1 MGKLYKALEKAE
13 KERVGGQA
21 LKVPQEEPLA
31 EIPEPQPVRP
41 AVPVSITAPEEAAVP
56 IVKMPGPPQE
66 RVSIPITLPLPEEV
80 VFPDFDEKLV
90 AYREPGSVVSE
101 QFRKLRTQLLT
112 LNLPGQPKTIMVTS
126 ASEGEG
132 KTLVTTNLA
141 TILAHDLHSHA
152 LLVDADLR
160 NPALSRWFGLS
171 NGRGLSDY
179 LTGGSEIPELLMKTK
194 IAKLSIL
201 SSGTIR
207 ENPVELIGSKR
218 MEALVNELR
227 SRYSDRYIIF
237 DSSPLL
243 ATTEPSVLTKL
254 VDGIILVVRAG
265 STPRES
271 VKQALTTI
279 DPAKILG
286 IVLNDLALQSK
297 DLNARYFGTSK
308 YYYRYGYGN
317 MKGQEDEK
325 SKIDELL
332 HDIRRFFKKND

>member
-1 MGKLYKALEKAE
+1 VTMPDG
-13 KERVGGQA
+13 
-21 LKVPQEEPLA
+21 A
-31 EIPEPQPVRP
+31 EIRTARGAEPQPVRAP
-41 AVPVSITAPEEAAVP
+41 AP
-56 IVKMPGPPQE
+56 ISMA
-66 RVSIPITLPLPEEV
+66 LPEET
-80 VFPDFDEKLV
+80 VFPEFDEKLV

-112 LNLPGQPKTIMVTS
+112 LNLSGQPKTIMVTS

-132 KTLVTTNLA
+132 KTLVSTNLA
-141 TILAHDLHSHA
+141 TVLAHDLNSHA

-179 LTGGSEIPELLMKTK
+179 LTGGADVPELLLKTK

-207 ENPVELIGSKR
+207 DNPVELIGSKR
-218 MEALVNELR
+218 MEALVNELK

-265 STPRES
+265 VTPRES

-308 YYYRYGYGN
+308 YYYRYGYG
-317 MKGQEDEK
+317 E
-325 SKIDELL
+325 SKEQPEEETGADKVLKNVS
-332 HDIRRFFKKND
+332 RFFKRDE

>member
-13 KERVGGQA
+13 KERGGGQG
-21 LKVPQEEPLA
+21 LEVVREETIAQIL
-31 EIPEPQPVRP
+31 EPQPVSTI
-41 AVPVSITAPEEAAVP
+41 VPVSMTLPAEDDFRGAQIPEQQHVRTIAPVSM
-56 IVKMPGPPQE
+56 ILPQE
-66 RVSIPITLPLPEEV
+66 AIFPE
-80 VFPDFDEKLV
+80 FDDKLV
-90 AYREPGSVVSE
+90 AYREPGSIVSE

-112 LNLPGQPKTIMVTS
+112 LNLPNQPKTIMVTS

-132 KTLVTTNLA
+132 KTLVSTNLA
-141 TILAHDLHSHA
+141 TILAHDLQSHA

-160 NPALSRWFGLS
+160 NPALSRWFGLF

-179 LTGGSEIPELLMKTK
+179 LTGGAEIPELLLKTK

-201 SSGTIR
+201 SSGSTR
-207 ENPVELIGSKR
+207 DNPVELIGSKR
-218 MEALVNELR
+218 MGSLIDELR

-265 STPRES
+265 STPRET

-279 DPAKILG
+279 DPSKILG
-286 IVLNDLALQSK
+286 VVLNDLELQSK
-297 DLNARYFGTSK
+297 ELTSRYFGTSS
-308 YYYRYGYGN
+308 YYYRQGYGESN
-317 MKGQEDEK
+317 GQEEWKKKLERHLKD
-325 SKIDELL
+325 ILL
-332 HDIRRFFKKND
+332 SFKKLG

>member
-13 KERVGGQA
+13 KERGQA
-21 LKVPQEEPLA
+21 KGLQVPQEEPIAQTPEPQHARPAVPVSLTVTE
-31 EIPEPQPVRP
+31 EIQVPVEKAPEPQPVRG
-41 AVPVSITAPEEAAVP
+41 APP
-56 IVKMPGPPQE
+56 ISLPQ
-66 RVSIPITLPLPEEV
+66 PDEV

-132 KTLVTTNLA
+132 KTLVSTNLA

-160 NPALSRWFGLS
+160 NPALSRWFGLAK
-171 NGRGLSDY
+171 GRGLSDY
-179 LTGGSEIPELLMKTK
+179 LTGRAEIPDLLLKTK

-201 SSGTIR
+201 SSGTTR
-207 ENPVELIGSKR
+207 DNPVELIGSKR
-218 MEALVNELR
+218 MEALVNELK

-265 STPRES
+265 ATPRET

-279 DPAKILG
+279 DPAKIMG
-286 IVLNDLALQSK
+286 VVLNDLALQSK

-308 YYYRYGYGN
+308 YYYRYGYG
-317 MKGQEDEK
+317 E
-325 SKIDELL
+325 SKEQGEETTMTDKVLKNIT
-332 HDIRRFFKKND
+332 RFFNKGS

>member
-1 MGKLYKALEKAE
+1 
-13 KERVGGQA
+13 
-21 LKVPQEEPLA
+21 
-31 EIPEPQPVRP
+31 
-41 AVPVSITAPEEAAVP
+41 
-56 IVKMPGPPQE
+56 
-66 RVSIPITLPLPEEV
+66 
-80 VFPDFDEKLV
+80 
-90 AYREPGSVVSE
+90 
-101 QFRKLRTQLLT
+101 
-112 LNLPGQPKTIMVTS
+112 
-126 ASEGEG
+126 
-132 KTLVTTNLA
+132 
-141 TILAHDLHSHA
+141 
-152 LLVDADLR
+152 
-160 NPALSRWFGLS
+160 
-171 NGRGLSDY
+171 
-179 LTGGSEIPELLMKTK
+179 MKTK

-207 ENPVELIGSKR
+207 DNPVELIGSHR
-218 MEALVNELR
+218 MDALVNELK

-317 MKGQEDEK
+317 TKDHEDEK
-325 SKIDELL
+325 SKIDEIL
-332 HDIRRFFKKND
+332 HKIRRFFKKNS

>member
-13 KERVGGQA
+13 KERGGRQT
-21 LKVPQEEPLA
+21 LQVPQEEPIAQTA
-31 EIPEPQPVRP
+31 EPQHARPAVPVSLTVNEEIQVAVERAPEPQPVR
-41 AVPVSITAPEEAAVP
+41 VAPP
-56 IVKMPGPPQE
+56 ICLPQ
-66 RVSIPITLPLPEEV
+66 PDEV

-132 KTLVTTNLA
+132 KTLVSTNLA

-160 NPALSRWFGLS
+160 NPALSRWFGLA

-179 LTGGSEIPELLMKTK
+179 LTGRAEIPDLLLKTK

-201 SSGTIR
+201 SSGTTR
-207 ENPVELIGSKR
+207 DNPVELIGSKR
-218 MEALVNELR
+218 MEALVNELK

-265 STPRES
+265 ATPRET

-279 DPAKILG
+279 DPAKIMG
-286 IVLNDLALQSK
+286 VVLNDLALQSK

-308 YYYRYGYGN
+308 YYYRYGYG
-317 MKGQEDEK
+317 E
-325 SKIDELL
+325 SKEQGEETTMTDKVFKNIT
-332 HDIRRFFKKND
+332 RFFNKGS

>member
-21 LKVPQEEPLA
+21 LKVPQEEPVA
-31 EIPEPQPVRP
+31 EIPEPKHATAAP
-41 AVPVSITAPEEAAVP
+41 PVSLTLPDEAKIRAAKAPEPQP
-56 IVKMPGPPQE
+56 IKAPA
-66 RVSIPITLPLPEEV
+66 PITIPLPEEV
-80 VFPDFDEKLV
+80 AFPDFDEKLV

-132 KTLVTTNLA
+132 KTLVSTNLA
-141 TILAHDLHSHA
+141 TIFAHDLNSHA

-179 LTGGSEIPELLMKTK
+179 LRGAAEIPELLLKTK

-207 ENPVELIGSKR
+207 DNPVELIGSKR
-218 MEALVNELR
+218 MEDLVSELR

-243 ATTEPSVLTKL
+243 ATTEPSVLTRL
-254 VDGIILVVRAG
+254 VDGIVLVVRAG
-265 STPRES
+265 STPRET
-271 VKQALTTI
+271 VKQALAAI
-279 DPAKILG
+279 DPPKILG
-286 IVLNDLALQSK
+286 VVLNDLALQTK
-297 DLNARYFGTSK
+297 DLNARYFGTSR

-317 MKGQEDEK
+317 PKGQEVEK
-325 SKIDELL
+325 SKIDLIL
-332 HDIRRFFKKND
+332 HDILRFFKKDS